1 MTSLK
6 NWSHGMNSTKCPTKR
21 FLKPDEICGL
31 IKACGEFE
39 TVAPGWRPFIAN
51 SADTAISEAQLT
63 DDKAKALERDE
74 AALREDQL
82 AIMAIENPLQ
92 FEQLIAQGEV
102 VDG

>member
-1 MTSLK
+1 
-6 NWSHGMNSTKCPTKR
+6 MNSTKCPTKR

-31 IKACGEFE
+31 IKACGEFGVAELKFGDLHVTFRPKSDE

-74 AALREDQL
+74 AALR
-82 AIMAIENPLQ
+82 
-92 FEQLIAQGEV
+92 
-102 VDG
+102 